1 MARRKSPATVLQVHA
16 DSVISATPLLRAE
29 LRNPKLSVDV
39 PAPSAADVYSL
50 GKILYFIFTREI
62 FDGSEEEY
70 SENEARRL
78 ANIYSNQPEFAFI
91 DELIAAAVR
100 RNTTSRVQSA
110 IALADRVD
118 QTIRR
123 IEGGGRVLDLTVPT
137 VCIFCSNGHYRVV
150 HEFIC

>member
-1 MARRKSPATVLQVHA
+1 
-16 DSVISATPLLRAE
+16 
-29 LRNPKLSVDV
+29 
-39 PAPSAADVYSL
+39 L

-100 RNTTSRVQSA
+100 RNTTSRV
-110 IALADRVD
+110 
-118 QTIRR
+118 
-123 IEGGGRVLDLTVPT
+123 
-137 VCIFCSNGHYRVV
+137 
-150 HEFIC
+150 